1 MTLGLIAALL
11 ATMTAGVTLV
21 TVGLW
26 RMRQR
31 AEAVEFAP
39 EASVA
44 DLSDDLPH
52 DLTDAVPAASL
63 VSAPEVAAALAA
75 RMEGM
80 IAEQTR
86 RQADVLTVALAGLKA
101 DIQHLKSDVEWL
113 AGERMIEQAIQ
124 MAQRG
129 LEPDDIGRELGLTR
143 DTAATIAM
151 FRKH

>member
-1 MTLGLIAALL
+1 MTIGMTAALL
-11 ATMTAGVTLV
+11 ATLMAGVTLV
-21 TVGLW
+21 TLGLW

-31 AEAVEFAP
+31 EETEAAGDAADADVSAEA
-39 EASVA
+39 EAM
-44 DLSDDLPH
+44 
-52 DLTDAVPAASL
+52 L
-63 VSAPEVAAALAA
+63 VSAPEVAAAVAA
-75 RMEGM
+75 RMEGL

-124 MAQRG
+124 MAQTG
-129 LEPDDIGRELGLTR
+129 LQPDDIGRELGMTR
-143 DTAATIAM
+143 ETAETIAA

>member
-1 MTLGLIAALL
+1 MTFGMTAALM
-11 ATMTAGVTLV
+11 ATLMAGVTLV
-21 TVGLW
+21 TLGLW

-31 AEAVEFAP
+31 DVTGLEEDVAVVEPMALP
-39 EASVA
+39 EAG
-44 DLSDDLPH
+44 
-52 DLTDAVPAASL
+52 L

-75 RMEGM
+75 RVEGLF
-80 IAEQTR
+80 AEQTR

-124 MAQRG
+124 MAQTG
-129 LEPDDIGRELGLTR
+129 LHPDDIGRELGMSR
-143 DTAATIAM
+143 DAAETIAA

>member
-1 MTLGLIAALL
+1 MTFGMIAALL
-11 ATMTAGVTLV
+11 ATLTAGVTLV
-21 TVGLW
+21 TLGLW

-31 AEAVEFAP
+31 AEGAEFAP
-39 EASVA
+39 EAAVA
-44 DLSDDLPH
+44 SLPEG
-52 DLTDAVPAASL
+52 LNDAGPATTL
-63 VSAPEVAAALAA
+63 VSAPEVVAALAT
-75 RMEGM
+75 RMEGL

-124 MAQRG
+124 LAQTG

-143 DTAATIAM
+143 DTAATIAT